1 MPRKVRRLVMWMRHL
16 LASTPV
22 QIAIAGALYAA
33 VCGYHIGRASAG
45 GVTFDTKATA
55 ALLTSIATVT
65 ALVTTVS
72 FALVV
77 FTLNQ
82 VNSRKNDLYFRFKT
96 NLFEF
101 DKFLKDYSPR
111 IPIINEAMALSWEAK
126 FIKIDDFP
134 LMSGWDDRLA
144 RWVDAMDAWH
154 EEEVNLRD
162 TEPPPVG
169 HEDPNLVNRILGF
182 LGYLEDVANEIGI
195 MCIRQILAG
204 RFIYLVTKALAILAL
219 LLVTLVICYEA
230 AAIPLLAPAIVA
242 TPVFFVAFAVL
253 MLLEIAYRLYREDR
267 ENLSFVMWDD
277 ELTDAEDGQPSADRL
292 PWNPARE

>member
-1 MPRKVRRLVMWMRHL
+1 MWILHR

-22 QIAIAGALYAA
+22 QIAIAGTLYAA
-33 VCGYHIGRASAG
+33 VCGYHIGRASPGEVA
-45 GVTFDTKATA
+45 FDTRATA

-82 VNSRKNDLYFRFKT
+82 VNSRKHDLYFRFKT

-101 DKFLKDYSPR
+101 DKFLKDYSPK

-134 LMSGWDDRLA
+134 LMGGWDDRLA
-144 RWVDAMDAWH
+144 TWVSAMDAWD
-154 EEEVNLRD
+154 EEEAKLQD
-162 TEPPPVG
+162 AEPALVG

-195 MCIRQILAG
+195 MCIRQIRAG
-204 RFIYLVTKALAILAL
+204 HFIYLVTKALAILAL

-230 AAIPLLAPAIVA
+230 AAVPRLAPAIAA

-253 MLLEIAYRLYREDR
+253 MLFEIPYRLYREDR

-277 ELTDAEDGQPSADRL
+277 ERNVAEDSQSSAERL
-292 PWNPARE
+292 PWHPARD